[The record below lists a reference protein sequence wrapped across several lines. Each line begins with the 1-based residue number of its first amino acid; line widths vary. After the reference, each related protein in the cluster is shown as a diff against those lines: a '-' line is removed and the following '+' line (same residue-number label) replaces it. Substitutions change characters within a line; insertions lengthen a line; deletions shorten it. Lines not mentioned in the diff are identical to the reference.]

1 MKILSLAVASLLFIG
16 CTNEATTKPAPTK
29 PAPTKVAPIEQP
41 KGVKNIMAFVGGI
54 KPVIESS
61 MKADQSGVQASNFCA
76 NSAMEMTKGFNAT
89 LPKGESVRRTAL
101 KYRNPANKPDAIDI
115 KVMNEF
121 VASKNFDK
129 PKVIMVDGVERTYKA
144 LPIKQECL
152 TCHGENISPEVK
164 KVILK
169 NYPKDLATGFKL
181 GDFRGV
187 VVSEIKR

>member
-1 MKILSLAVASLLFIG
+1 MNKISILLASIILAG
-16 CTNEATTKPAPTK
+16 CTNQAITPKQVIKKP
-29 PAPTKVAPIEQP
+29 INENMEQP
-41 KGVKNIMAFVGGI
+41 KGVKNIIAFIGVI
-54 KPVIESS
+54 KPALESS
-61 MKADQSGVQASNFCA
+61 MKEDPTGIKASNFCA

-89 LPKGESVRRTAL
+89 LPKGESIRRTAL
-101 KYRNPANKPDAIDI
+101 KYRNPVNKPDAIDT

-129 PKVIMVDGVERTYKA
+129 PKVVMVNGVERIYKA
-144 LPIKQECL
+144 LPAKQECL
-152 TCHGENISPEVK
+152 ICHGENISPAVK

-169 NYPKDLATGFKL
+169 SYPKDLATGFKL